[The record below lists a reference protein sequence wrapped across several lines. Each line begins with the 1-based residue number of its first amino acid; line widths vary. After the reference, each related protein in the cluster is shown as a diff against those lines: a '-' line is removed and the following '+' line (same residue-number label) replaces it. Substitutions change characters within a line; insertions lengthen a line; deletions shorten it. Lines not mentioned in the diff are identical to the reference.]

1 MGRNNRIRN
10 YGLAGL
16 TLVST
21 FVVAIFVGCRTDFGG
36 LGATGDF
43 LATGRTLS
51 SFTAIQVDP
60 RSEDSAGPQFVVA
73 EDINGD
79 GFVDLVSAWNQ
90 SQPVQIHF
98 QRRTS
103 LGAIRFETVTLA
115 GNVPVVSVAGLGV
128 TDFDLDGRMDIAVL
142 AKETLE
148 AGSACLDSELPQ
160 TDGLSGVVLLYLGPD
175 DAALTDEPLAWTEIP
190 VEDSRLE
197 GKFGATGSAPEDGGF
212 TAMRT
217 GDIDGDGDMDIL
229 VAWNSDCG
237 GETPVS
243 DVVLFSNNGAAAV
256 RDGSWT
262 GSRIPNTA
270 PIGTTIKDVA
280 VGDIDEDGDLDIVAT
295 FPDAGSLNI
304 RWFRNPQIDIQDD
317 YHISDGQWQTGTV
330 GQIATGA
337 DVIRIGD
344 IDRDEHLDVVVR
356 SSAGKLI
363 QWLKGPGVQSTT
375 QPLPNLPWQVYT
387 LAEFT
392 QRTPSALALA
402 DLNFDGQLEVLAS
415 ADGAV
420 EWFNSQQ
427 APTVYD
433 QWIENIIIDDEP
445 EASSGNTPPTTDPNV
460 TPTEVAGGTRIN
472 TILPVDLDGDGAI
485 DLIATLDRSGL
496 SGISNDALVWFRNTR
511 VAP

>member
-1 MGRNNRIRN
+1 MGKNTRIRN
-10 YGLAGL
+10 YGIAGL
-16 TLVST
+16 ATVT
-21 FVVAIFVGCRTDFGG
+21 TAAATIFLGCRTDFGG
-36 LGATGDF
+36 LGGTGDF
-43 LATGRTLS
+43 LSTGRTLS

-73 EDINGD
+73 ADINGD
-79 GFVDLVSAWNQ
+79 ELIDLVSAWNQ

-128 TDFDLDGRMDIAVL
+128 TDFDLDGRADIAVL

-148 AGSACLDSELPQ
+148 AGAACLDSEVPQ
-160 TDGLSGVVLLYLGPD
+160 TGGLSGVVLLYLGPAD
-175 DAALTDEPLAWTEIP
+175 PADSNVALAWTEIP

-197 GKFGATGSAPEDGGF
+197 GRPAASGSSPEEGGF

-217 GDIDGDGDMDIL
+217 GDLDGDGDMDIL

-237 GETPVS
+237 GEAPVS
-243 DVVLFSNNGAAAV
+243 DVVLFSNNGSAAV

-262 GSRIPNTA
+262 GSRVPNGA
-270 PIGTTIKDVA
+270 PIGSTIKDVA
-280 VGDIDEDGDLDIVAT
+280 VGDLDEDGDLDIVAT

-304 RWFRNPQIDIQDD
+304 RWFRNPQVDIEDD

-337 DVIRIGD
+337 DVVRIGD
-344 IDRDEHLDVVVR
+344 IDRDGHLDVVVR

-375 QPLPNLPWQVYT
+375 LPLPNIPWQVYT

-392 QRTPSALALA
+392 QRTPLALALA
-402 DLNFDGQLEVLAS
+402 DINFDGQLEVLAS

-420 EWFNSQQ
+420 EWFNSEL

-445 EASSGNTPPTTDPNV
+445 EASSGSTPPTTDPNV
-460 TPTEVAGGTRIN
+460 APTEVAGGTKIN
-472 TILPVDLDGDGAI
+472 TLLPVDLDGDGAI
-485 DLIATLDRSGL
+485 DLVATLDRSGL

-511 VAP
+511 LGP